1 MKNIKPTFLKRRK
14 PKQKIEMKQVDQKW
28 MNRLFLGGLIAIVVL
43 ATLSIIVSL
52 TRSNKPQ
59 TIIQEVSKDTTT
71 TDYHLQYYLNDYV
84 KAYFNLSEDN
94 AIQLDEIEKLNSF
107 YDSVPETRNQGH
119 TKSPSSLVSARLLSI
134 KDNTAT
140 YQVTYSVGKGD
151 DVKEITTGF
160 AIPFGVKE
168 NQYYISGL
176 PWFIPLTEQQ
186 ATGFAT
192 QDKLKLIDDTETE
205 SEKKEDLDSFLNLFF
220 TNYTTNQENLDLLA
234 KDISALE
241 NTTYKS
247 LDYSYYKSDGKKVI
261 AFAQVTFEIAG
272 NTHSENFTLSLQPK
286 DESYFVQSLKHTISK
301 NYTKTNTTKGDTK

>member
-1 MKNIKPTFLKRRK
+1 M
-14 PKQKIEMKQVDQKW
+14 
-28 MNRLFLGGLIAIVVL
+28 L

-119 TKSPSSLVSARLLSI
+119 TKSPSSLASARLLSI

-247 LDYSYYKSDGKKVI
+247 LDYSYYKSDGKKVM

-286 DESYFVQSLKHTISK
+286 DESYFVQSLKHTIPK

>member
-1 MKNIKPTFLKRRK
+1 M
-14 PKQKIEMKQVDQKW
+14 
-28 MNRLFLGGLIAIVVL
+28 
-43 ATLSIIVSL
+43 
-52 TRSNKPQ
+52 
-59 TIIQEVSKDTTT
+59 
-71 TDYHLQYYLNDYV
+71 
-84 KAYFNLSEDN
+84 SEDN

-119 TKSPSSLVSARLLSI
+119 TKSASSLVSARLLSI

-247 LDYSYYKSDGKKVI
+247 LDYSYYKSDGKKVM

-286 DESYFVQSLKHTISK
+286 DESYFVQSLKHTIPK